1 MDNHKPVT
9 IFIFVFFKKH
19 DKNMILSFLKN
30 IHEKLLGFGCMHE
43 NQTFFLYL
51 KWKFIFEFSDFFL
64 NSGEKLDIFIS
75 SPYFTV

>member
-9 IFIFVFFKKH
+9 IFIFVFLKKH

-51 KWKFIFEFSDFFL
+51 K
-64 NSGEKLDIFIS
+64 
-75 SPYFTV
+75 